1 MTDSISTLLNQID
14 ALNQEVKTS
23 YLKCTDRLA
32 YPNQGFGSDNNG
44 VTTKIINDHQWY
56 QQFFSKCQTLK
67 RSIRNLP
74 IPEKYL
80 VTRELLLI
88 HPGLHEMW
96 YFNGH
101 FNYLSGNGSAKYS
114 ALCHRWG
121 FNSYL
126 TSLNRGTLDKR
137 GRRYGL
143 ARIALIFTSLME
155 NQYCS
160 HLDISLLDVEPV
172 NEKKLKKN
180 IECLNKM
187 SFSNPGDI
195 LAVLPL
201 VFEITRTLLAQTH
214 DYALKNDQIIDKVAD
229 VNWAMCAINEG
240 PIFFKKT
247 DTPRLDI
254 IKSIQSFDQD
264 AIRKTLRNHYDIIV
278 DEFTI
283 PYDSIEMNSHNNEFG
298 NTSPI

>member
-44 VTTKIINDHQWY
+44 ITTKIINEHHWY
-56 QQFFSKCQTLK
+56 QQFFRKCLELK
-67 RSIRNLP
+67 STIRDLP

-88 HPGLHEMW
+88 HPGLHEIW
-96 YFNGH
+96 YFDGH

-114 ALCHRWG
+114 ALGHRSG
-121 FNSYL
+121 LKSYL
-126 TSLNRGTLDKR
+126 TSLARGTLDKN
-137 GRRYGL
+137 GRRYGC
-143 ARIALIFTSLME
+143 AKISLIFSALME

-160 HLDISLLDVEPV
+160 HLDISLLDAEPV
-172 NEKKLKKN
+172 SEQKLKNN
-180 IECLNKM
+180 IEYLKKM
-187 SFSNPGDI
+187 SFSKPGDI

-214 DYALKNDQIIDKVAD
+214 DYALRNDQIIDKVAD
-229 VNWAMCAINEG
+229 VDWAMCAINEG
-240 PIFFKKT
+240 PIFFKRS
-247 DTPRLDI
+247 DIPRLEI
-254 IKSIQSFDQD
+254 IRSIQSFDQD
-264 AIRKTLRNHYDIIV
+264 VIRKTLRNHYDIIV

-283 PYDSIEMNSHNNEFG
+283 PFNSIEMNSHNNEFG

>member
-23 YLKCTDRLA
+23 YLKYSERIA
-32 YPNQGFGSDNNG
+32 YPNQGLGSDNNG
-44 VTTKIINDHQWY
+44 VTTKIINDHHWY
-56 QQFFSKCQTLK
+56 QQFFRKCQQLK
-67 RSIRNLP
+67 RTIRDLP
-74 IPEKYL
+74 IPEKYQI
-80 VTRELLLI
+80 TRELLLI
-88 HPGLHEMW
+88 HPGLHEIW

-114 ALCHRWG
+114 ALYHRWG

-126 TSLNRGTLDKR
+126 TSLNRGTLDKG

-143 ARIALIFTSLME
+143 ARIGLIFTTLME
-155 NQYCS
+155 NQYSS
-160 HLDISLLDVEPV
+160 HLDSSLLDVEPV
-172 NEKKLKKN
+172 SEQKLKNN
-180 IECLNKM
+180 IEHLKKM
-187 SFSNPGDI
+187 SFSKPDDI

-201 VFEITRTLLAQTH
+201 MFEITRTLLAQTH

-240 PIFFKKT
+240 PIFFKIT

-254 IKSIQSFDQD
+254 VRSIQSFDQD
-264 AIRKTLRNHYDIIV
+264 AIRKTLRNHYDVIV

-283 PYDSIEMNSHNNEFG
+283 PFNSIEMNSHNNKFV
-298 NTSPI
+298 NKTPI